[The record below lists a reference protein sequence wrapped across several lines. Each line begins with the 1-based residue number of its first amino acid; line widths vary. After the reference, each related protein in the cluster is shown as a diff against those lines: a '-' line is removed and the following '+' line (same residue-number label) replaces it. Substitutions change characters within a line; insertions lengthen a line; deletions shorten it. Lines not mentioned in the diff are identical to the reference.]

1 MLTLASCVHNGEQDP
16 EYRDRRNMIVS
27 LARSYKHGMVSFVQ
41 TTSPQ
46 QAVPHH
52 TILHVTLLPNPGDEL
67 PRVEYTD
74 TETETWGVAYNKL
87 KAYHELYAVNTF
99 KEVMKAFEDEV
110 GFSPTKIPQLQDI
123 SQFLRSRTGFSLRP
137 VGGLLSARD
146 FLNGLAF
153 KVFFSTQVWAAPGLW
168 AARGLPL
175 CALACMRADTRC
187 CCPARLA
194 ASRSTSAT
202 TPSRCTHPSPTSF
215 MSS

>member
-1 MLTLASCVHNGEQDP
+1 M
-16 EYRDRRNMIVS
+16 
-27 LARSYKHGMVSFVQ
+27 
-41 TTSPQ
+41 
-46 QAVPHH
+46 
-52 TILHVTLLPNPGDEL
+52 
-67 PRVEYTD
+67 EYTD

-153 KVFFSTQVWAAPGLW
+153 KVFFSTQVWAA
-168 AARGLPL
+168 RRLPL
-175 CALACMRADTRC
+175 WVLACMRADTRC
-187 CCPARLA
+187 CCPAGSLPPTVHPPPHQAAVHARARHRSRAPRTCPNVCSYVFAICLRLF
-194 ASRSTSAT
+194 
-202 TPSRCTHPSPTSF
+202 CV
-215 MSS
+215 